1 MRKAA
6 GLGVAGTA
14 GACVLLALVAL
25 PSRVQ
30 STPGRS
36 DSQAAT
42 SVRPQAPADCGRVRA
57 EGQALVCA
65 DGTVFRWNGVTA
77 FALLDHVADGR
88 RTEADAFMRWARATG
103 FNLVRVLAVAHHLFK
118 LEPADGRRHLDAL
131 FSMAAARGLYVEI
144 VAIADSGP
152 LMMSP
157 SRLREQVEAVG
168 RASAAHPNAIVEI
181 ANEHYHPTQSPALHD
196 PEFLRELARGIPPG
210 VLYTESAASDDAAR
224 DPQGQFITRHLSRA
238 GTGTQMLDRLSLL
251 VKLGA
256 ETGKPVVSGEPIGAG
271 ERDQPGRRLANPGFF
286 RDLARRTAAAGLAG
300 GTFHC
305 EDGIFARI
313 PGPVQQLCAKA
324 WVEGAAVRAPG
335 APRRP

>member
-1 MRKAA
+1 
-6 GLGVAGTA
+6 
-14 GACVLLALVAL
+14 
-25 PSRVQ
+25 
-30 STPGRS
+30 
-36 DSQAAT
+36 
-42 SVRPQAPADCGRVRA
+42 VRA

-181 ANEHYHPTQSPALHD
+181 ANEHYHPTQSADVHD
-196 PEFLRELARGIPPG
+196 VSVLRELARGIPPG
-210 VLYTESAASDDAAR
+210 VLYTESAASEDAALQ
-224 DPQGQFITRHLSRA
+224 PQGRFITRHLSRA
-238 GTGTQMLDRLSLL
+238 GTPPQMLDRLSLL
-251 VKLGA
+251 GRLAVQ
-256 ETGKPVVSGEPIGAG
+256 TGKPVVSGEPIGAG
-271 ERDQPGRRLANPGFF
+271 ERDQPGRRLSDPVIF
-286 RDLARRTAAAGLAG
+286 RDLARRGLEAGLAG

-305 EDGIFARI
+305 EDGLLARI
-313 PGPVQQLCAKA
+313 PGPVQQACARA
-324 WVEGAAVRAPG
+324 WVEGATIRAPR